1 MTLRAKQASTSLA
14 GRVTAPAPDDVAA
27 VLRHY
32 PTIYFAC
39 HRRHVRDPVTRVVLS
54 AHQAG
59 ILDHLDAVEPTTL
72 NALADHMGVTAGT
85 MSVAVDRLV
94 RQGYVRRS
102 RDPRDRRRLT
112 LRLTEA
118 GVRIKSMQSVL
129 DPALVHN
136 VLARLAPAERA
147 EGLRGLAVL
156 AAAAAEE
163 IRSGAVRRLP
173 PEPADDDVPAARGRH
188 PSPSRP

>member
-1 MTLRAKQASTSLA
+1 MTLLHRLPVPASDA
-14 GRVTAPAPDDVAA
+14 DVAA
-27 VLRHY
+27 VLQHY

-54 AHQAG
+54 AHQAS
-59 ILDHLDAVEPTTL
+59 ILDHLDAVAPTTL
-72 NALADHMGVTAGT
+72 TELAEHMGVTAGT
-85 MSVAVDRLV
+85 MSVAVDRLA
-94 RQGYVRRS
+94 RQGYVRRT

-118 GVRIKSMQSVL
+118 GVRIKSLQSVL
-129 DPALVHN
+129 DPALVRA

-147 EGLRGLAVL
+147 DGLRGLAIL

-163 IRSGAVRRLP
+163 IRSGAVRRV
-173 PEPADDDVPAARGRH
+173 PADPHDADAPAGRRRH
-188 PSPSRP
+188 PSSATRP

>member
-1 MTLRAKQASTSLA
+1 
-14 GRVTAPAPDDVAA
+14 VPDPAADPDVAA

-39 HRRHVRDPVTRVVLS
+39 HRRHVRDPATRVVLS

-59 ILDHLDAVEPTTL
+59 ILDHLDAVSPTTL
-72 NALADHMGVTAGT
+72 TTLAEHLGVTAGT

-118 GVRIKSMQSVL
+118 GVRIKSLQSVL
-129 DPALVHN
+129 DPALVRA
-136 VLARLAPAERA
+136 VLARLSPAERA
-147 EGLRGLAVL
+147 DGLRGLALL

-163 IRSGAVRRLP
+163 IRSGSVRLP
-173 PEPADDDVPAARGRH
+173 PPPPPDEPDAGSPAPPARRAH
-188 PSPSRP
+188 PAPRRP